1 MNSYVKN
8 YELIGCV
15 WITFLMRG
23 WKMRCPFS
31 QVYSK
36 KKKVE
41 FWRHVHF
48 FNKIWLDK
56 ILINLLLQFIE
67 KVFGY
72 IAWNC
77 WNFQA
82 SLQQIMAAISPSPLA

>member
-31 QVYSK
+31 QVAK
-36 KKKVE
+36 KLNFGAMSNIFHFVE
-41 FWRHVHF
+41 NV
-48 FNKIWLDK
+48 
-56 ILINLLLQFIE
+56 INLLLQFIE

-82 SLQQIMAAISPSPLA
+82 SLQQIMAAISP